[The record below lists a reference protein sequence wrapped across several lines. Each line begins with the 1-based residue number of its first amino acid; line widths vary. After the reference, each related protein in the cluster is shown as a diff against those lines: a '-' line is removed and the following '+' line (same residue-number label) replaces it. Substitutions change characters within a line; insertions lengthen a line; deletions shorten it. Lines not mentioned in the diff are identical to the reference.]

1 VALDLKQARLAIRN
15 VPDRPGIAAQ
25 IFQRLAAAQISVD
38 MIIQS
43 QRSRPINNIM
53 TRDIAFT
60 VPQMDLATAQNLLQD
75 IAQEMGTAV
84 VTADAD
90 IAKVSI
96 VGMGMLGRPGVAAQ
110 MFEALSQQGINI
122 QMIAT
127 SEIRVSCVVSENQ
140 GITALQSVHQA
151 FGLGQAQKVDVSA

>member
-1 VALDLKQARLAIRN
+1 
-15 VPDRPGIAAQ
+15 
-25 IFQRLAAAQISVD
+25 
-38 MIIQS
+38 
-43 QRSRPINNIM
+43 
-53 TRDIAFT
+53 
-60 VPQMDLATAQNLLQD
+60 
-75 IAQEMGTAV
+75 MGTAV

-90 IAKVSI
+90 IAKVSV

-140 GITALQSVHQA
+140 GIAALQSVHQA